1 MGELIYSGSLLL
13 AIPIAIAAG
22 LVSFLSPCV
31 LPLAPGYVSYVTG
44 LTASQLS
51 GTQESTDSPGPWKRR
66 RTVAIGTGLFVA
78 GFTAVFVSFGLLFGG
93 LGATLL
99 TYQTLITRVLG
110 VFVVALGLAYLV
122 GVSALSRD
130 WRSRRKPSR
139 GLWGAPVLGV
149 VFGLGW
155 APCIGPVLA
164 VVQTL
169 AFTQASA
176 ARGALLS
183 IAYCLGL
190 GIPFLIVGLTLDTT
204 FSAFGWARR
213 HTPLLM
219 RLSGAAM
226 IVIGLLLITG
236 VWSDLTIWMRVQIG
250 GFQTVL

>member
-1 MGELIYSGSLLL
+1 MGELISSGSLLL

-44 LTASQLS
+44 LTAAQFS
-51 GTQESTDSPGPWKRR
+51 GTPEPGDRSVWVRR
-66 RTVAIGTGLFVA
+66 RTIIVGTALFVA

-99 TYQTLITRVLG
+99 TYQVVITRILG
-110 VFVVALGLAYLV
+110 LAVVALGIAYLI
-122 GVSALSRD
+122 GVPALNRE
-130 WRSRRKPSR
+130 WRSHHRPRR

-183 IAYCLGL
+183 VAYCVGL
-190 GIPFLIVGLTLDTT
+190 GMPFLLVGLTLDKALSV
-204 FSAFGWARR
+204 FSWARR

-219 RLSGAAM
+219 RMSGAAM
-226 IVIGLLLITG
+226 VVIGLLLVTG
-236 VWSDLTIWMRVQIG
+236 VWSDITIWMRVQIG
-250 GFQTVL
+250 GFQPVL

>member
-1 MGELIYSGSLLL
+1 MGELLYSGSLLL

-31 LPLAPGYVSYVTG
+31 LPLAPGYVSYVSG
-44 LTASQLS
+44 LTAAQLS
-51 GTQESTDSPGPWKRR
+51 GTQESADSVERWRRR
-66 RTVAIGTGLFVA
+66 RTIVVGTALFVA

-99 TYQTLITRVLG
+99 TYQTPITRVLG
-110 VFVVALGLAYLV
+110 LFVVALGAAYLI
-122 GVSALSRD
+122 GIPALSRE
-130 WRSRRKPSR
+130 WRSHRRPSR

-183 IAYCLGL
+183 IAYCVGL
-190 GIPFLIVGLTLDTT
+190 GIPFLVVGLTLDKTL
-204 FSAFGWARR
+204 SAFGWARR

-219 RLSGAAM
+219 RLSGAVM
-226 IVIGLLLITG
+226 IAIGLLLITG
-236 VWSDLTIWMRVQIG
+236 VWSEITIWMRVQIG